1 MLIAD
6 ALHAWRIVFS
16 PAMRPV
22 LWRVAG
28 LTLLLVGL
36 IWLALTRLT
45 AWLLGGVPALQT
57 HPYLDGMAF
66 FLAGGGLFI
75 GLIYLLPSVAALVAG
90 FFLDDIAAIAERQV
104 APGAAEGQP
113 LSVVTSLKQGI
124 RFAGLLILANTA
136 ALLFVFVPVLNVIAF
151 FTANAYLFGREY
163 FELAAAR
170 YLPLADAA
178 SLRARH
184 RLGVLSAGALVAGL
198 VAVPVLNLLT
208 PVFGVALMACV
219 YRRLGPPA
227 TV

>member
-6 ALHAWRIVFS
+6 ALRAWRIIFS
-16 PAMRPV
+16 PAMRPI

-36 IWLALTRLT
+36 IWLALTRLA
-45 AWLLGGVPALQT
+45 AWLLGGVPTLQA

-90 FFLDDIAAIAERQV
+90 FFLDDIASVAERQL
-104 APGAAEGQP
+104 APDAAEGQP

-124 RFAGLLILANTA
+124 RFAGLLVVANAA

-170 YLPLADAA
+170 HLPLSEAA

-184 RLGVLSAGALVAGL
+184 RLGVLVAGAMIAAL

-208 PVFGVALMACV
+208 PVFGVALMAGV
-219 YRRLGPPA
+219 YRRLRPSAGE
-227 TV
+227 